1 MSKPYIICHMM
12 TSVDG
17 RIDCG
22 MTAQLQGNNTYYST
36 LNAIEAPTRISGRVT
51 AQTELS
57 NGQLL
62 SNNTTPLH
70 KEAFHQNT
78 TAKAYEI
85 IMDTKGRT
93 SWGDDHGS
101 SKPHLIITSEQASI
115 DYLADLDRK
124 GISWIATGKKQIDLA
139 RAMDILHNEFGVER
153 LAIVGGG
160 KINGGFLAAGLID
173 EISIVIGP
181 GADGRVNQPS
191 LFDGRSV
198 NDQPIDLKLKDVQS
212 FDDGAVW
219 LRYLTKTK

>member
-36 LNAIEAPTRISGRVT
+36 LNELNAPTRISGRVT

-62 SNNTTPLH
+62 SNSATPIG

-78 TAKAYEI
+78 VADAYEI
-85 IMDTKGRT
+85 VMDTKGRT
-93 SWGDDHGS
+93 SWTDDHGS
-101 SKPHLIITSEQASI
+101 SRPHLIITSEQAST
-115 DYLADLDRK
+115 DYLTDLDNK
-124 GISWIATGKKQIDLA
+124 GISWIATGKEQIDLA
-139 RAMDILHNEFGVER
+139 RAMEILRNKFGIER

-160 KINGGFLAAGLID
+160 KINGGFLETGLID

-191 LFDGRSV
+191 LFDGRSE
-198 NDQPIDLKLKDVQS
+198 NQRPIDLKLKAVQS

-219 LRYLTKTK
+219 LRYLTK